1 MKLSVKY
8 FYGGLIK
15 RIKME
20 IIDIRI
26 TIKRMH
32 ISMLFDFAVLRI
44 GDEKYHRTA
53 SHNCRLGIAILHAV
67 QENID

>member
-1 MKLSVKY
+1 MVMKLSVKY

-32 ISMLFDFAVLRI
+32 IRILFDFAV
-44 GDEKYHRTA
+44 
-53 SHNCRLGIAILHAV
+53 
-67 QENID
+67 